1 MFDIVVIKVIELTAR
16 IGIVSTAPSNETA
29 ETAVVE
35 IGLGRFAGRHA
46 CINEAASLGSPVELP
61 TVGPVITVA
70 NGGLSISG
78 VSTGVFKAPEIFGEP
93 GALSVGNMAETLAG

>member
-16 IGIVSTAPSNETA
+16 IGIVSTAPSN